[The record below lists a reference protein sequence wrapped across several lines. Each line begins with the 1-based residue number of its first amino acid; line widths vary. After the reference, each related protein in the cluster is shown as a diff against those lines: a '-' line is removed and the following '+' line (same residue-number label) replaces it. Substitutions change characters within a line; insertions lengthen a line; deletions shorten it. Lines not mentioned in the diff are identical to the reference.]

1 MGKDEGGW
9 VDDGKGMVNDVEV
22 VQSLGGGGGDVKFYE
37 GRDFYL
43 CVGGGV
49 DGSGGSIG
57 VDDSGGSIGVDDS
70 GGSVVYKSGGGRQ
83 FRNG

>member
-1 MGKDEGGW
+1 MREGGW
-9 VDDGKGMVNDVEV
+9 MMARVWLRMLRLCRAWVG
-22 VQSLGGGGGDVKFYE
+22 GGGGGDVKFYE

-43 CVGGGV
+43 CDGGGV
-49 DGSGGSIG
+49 DG
-57 VDDSGGSIGVDDS
+57 SGGSIGVDDS